1 MSNILHLPRMS
12 SAIPAA
18 VHPDVRI
25 ARLCRALAYE
35 GLCVSNTHDGRL
47 LIHDSPEYR
56 ATGEVPGG
64 AVPPHLRW
72 PDGPENAA

>member
-1 MSNILHLPRMS
+1 MNNVLHLPRMA

-35 GLCVSNTHDGRL
+35 GLAVSSTADGRL

-56 ATGEVPGG
+56 ATGEIPGG
-64 AVPPHLRW
+64 EIPPLLQW
-72 PDGPENAA
+72 PDGPEAA